1 MQTSDGFYMYRRII
15 EANDSC
21 LFNALG
27 LALRGSLTIANDL
40 RKVISDAIINDPNN
54 FNEAVLGKSP
64 SNYAKWIRETTS
76 WGGGIELMILS
87 DYFKCEIAA
96 VDILNVRYDVFG

>member
-1 MQTSDGFYMYRRII
+1 MYRRII

-27 LALRGSLTIANDL
+27 LAFRGSLTIANDL
-40 RKVISDAIINDPNN
+40 RKVISESILNDPIN

-64 SNYAKWIRETTS
+64 
-76 WGGGIELMILS
+76 
-87 DYFKCEIAA
+87 
-96 VDILNVRYDVFG
+96 